1 MLTLLYIIAWS
12 WWMSGAIML
21 LLGKVKFDK
30 NDPIWGDVE
39 KTDVISIIR
48 NQQQTQ
54 CPVGRPGKLKELRQ

>member
-39 KTDVISIIR
+39 KTDVISIIK
-48 NQQQTQ
+48 NQ
-54 CPVGRPGKLKELRQ
+54 